1 MDSKT
6 VEVKVGCQDH
16 HRHRRHHCHHRHQYH
31 HHVGGKRRGDI
42 VGELRRRKNQRISRR
57 HSSQSRIDCPVQCG
71 NHDHDQQNHVDDDD
85 DDDDDGRLGEGRK

>member
-1 MDSKT
+1 MLDSKT
-6 VEVKVGCQDH
+6 VEVKVGSEDH
-16 HRHRRHHCHHRHQYH
+16 HRHRRHHCHQYD
-31 HHVGGKRRGDI
+31 HHVGRKRRGDI

-85 DDDDDGRLGEGRK
+85 DDDGRLGEGRK